1 MLRSFSTGTLFRLPD
16 DVSPA
21 HPVATAQ
28 VPASAFDSPTRT
40 PPRRA
45 ASLDDLRSYATAR
58 PASRRAVVIR
68 ASSECMAA
76 DRVRTIDPVRVDL
89 ASALRQVD
97 LTPGLAR
104 PRPGTGNLDARRREV
119 LECMRACAGEAY
131 TADLGKVS
139 DVGQL
144 RFAAEMSSPTLK
156 CWESASRHDVQ
167 AVVVAFSG
175 TRMEEADDLLCDLK
189 SQMAHPHINPLDRR
203 LPQLG
208 HVGAGWQERWQAE
221 ALARRGDD
229 QHMAEIL
236 AGYAAAARERRQ
248 PLSVSVVGHSLGA
261 VVATLASFD
270 IANFLGTSGAHGKVS
285 TYAFNPPRLGLK
297 GVEDTYRRA
306 LASLA
311 GPQEGALRF
320 TLRQFTRNM
329 DPIQSVPLF
338 MQHPDWADGT
348 HRGRGGTYAAEA
360 RGGVRIV
367 TYNDEAASRVNLS
380 LNHELS
386 LWKTAIASGMSD
398 AALHSLFD
406 GRPKPGPG
414 AEALRMSRRRFFLS
428 LVDGAPGQCASGAGG
443 PPRRSGA

>member
-221 ALARRGDD
+221 ALARRGDG

-297 GVEDTYRRA
+297 VSKTPTATPWQAWPGPRKAHCASRCASSRA
-306 LASLA
+306 TWTRSSLCRSSCSTRTGPTARIAAGAAPMLPKRVAASASLRTTTRRPA
-311 GPQEGALRF
+311 GSISRSITSCRCGRRPLR
-320 TLRQFTRNM
+320 
-329 DPIQSVPLF
+329 P
-338 MQHPDWADGT
+338 A
-348 HRGRGGTYAAEA
+348 
-360 RGGVRIV
+360 
-367 TYNDEAASRVNLS
+367 
-380 LNHELS
+380 
-386 LWKTAIASGMSD
+386 
-398 AALHSLFD
+398 
-406 GRPKPGPG
+406 
-414 AEALRMSRRRFFLS
+414 
-428 LVDGAPGQCASGAGG
+428 
-443 PPRRSGA
+443 

>member
-1 MLRSFSTGTLFRLPD
+1 MP
-16 DVSPA
+16 
-21 HPVATAQ
+21 
-28 VPASAFDSPTRT
+28 
-40 PPRRA
+40 
-45 ASLDDLRSYATAR
+45 
-58 PASRRAVVIR
+58 
-68 ASSECMAA
+68 A
-76 DRVRTIDPVRVDL
+76 DRGKTIDPTRVDL

-97 LTPGLAR
+97 LTPGLAGLR
-104 PRPGTGNLDARRREV
+104 PATGNLGARRREV

-131 TADLGKVS
+131 TADLGRVP
-139 DVGQL
+139 DVGRL
-144 RFAAEMSSPTLK
+144 RFAAEMSTPTLK
-156 CWESASRHDVQ
+156 CWESVSHRDVL
-167 AVVVAFSG
+167 AVVVGFSG

-189 SQMAHPHINPLDRR
+189 SQIAHPHTNPLDSR

-221 ALARRGDD
+221 ALARRGDSR
-229 QHMAEIL
+229 HMAEIL
-236 AGYAAAARERRQ
+236 VGYVATARQRRQ

-270 IANFLGTSGAHGKVS
+270 IANFLGASGANGKIS

-311 GPQEGALRF
+311 MPQEGALRF

-329 DPIQSVPLF
+329 DPIQSVPFF

-348 HRGRGGTYAAEA
+348 HRDRGDAHVALA
-360 RGGVRIV
+360 PGGVRIV
-367 TYNDEAASRVNLS
+367 TYTDEAASRVNLS

-398 AALHSLFD
+398 AALQSLFD
-406 GRPKPGPG
+406 GRPKPEPG
-414 AEALRMSRRRFFLS
+414 AGAPRLSRRRFLLS
-428 LVDGAPGQCASGAGG
+428 LVDGVPGQQVV
-443 PPRRSGA
+443 RD